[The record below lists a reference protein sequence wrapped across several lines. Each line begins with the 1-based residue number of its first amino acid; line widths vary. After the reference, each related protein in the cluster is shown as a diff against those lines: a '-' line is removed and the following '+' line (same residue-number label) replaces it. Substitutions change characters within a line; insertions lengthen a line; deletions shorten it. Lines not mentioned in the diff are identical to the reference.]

1 MSIFTEV
8 APANQLPEGTEI
20 QTVADVIT
28 RQLQLWGVKR
38 IYGVIGDAIF
48 GLMEGLSRQN
58 DLEWIGV
65 KHESVA
71 AMMASAEAKLTGRI
85 GVCAAQMGPGLTN
98 LITGLGDAYLDG
110 VPVLAISGQAP
121 IRKIGTAYKQ
131 YINQQGLVQA
141 ITGFSQII
149 IHPDAVVDT
158 LTQAMFTAVE
168 QAAPVHLSIPSD
180 LWTLPCG
187 AKPREPMQI
196 ANQIAGQSQIRQAA
210 NLMLKAK
217 RPVILAGNRARLAG
231 DAIRKL
237 ADRWGCGIVMSYG
250 AKGMIADSHP
260 YLLGGLGEGG
270 NPFASGLCKQ
280 ADVVLAVGTSW
291 WPEQHVPEHAQV
303 IHIEERI
310 SAIGEVIPSQFGIVG
325 NIAEIIQALTE
336 GMADYRSN
344 PDWLGPVNQC
354 KQAWNEQNNL
364 ERAISSSPLH
374 PAAIVSAVEQN
385 IDKDAIIALDEG
397 DVTLWLLRNF
407 RGTAHHFV
415 LSERW
420 RTMGFGLPAAMAAK
434 CSYPN
439 RQVVCITGD
448 GGLGMVQ
455 ADLITAVRYGLPI
468 TVIVFNNETL
478 QMEQDKM
485 MMKHLRPSTT
495 DISNPNF
502 VQIAEASG
510 WAAKRVET
518 NEELRLA
525 LDEAKSTSK
534 PYLIDVLTANITHPD
549 FQIQDE
555 GAMHP

>member
-8 APANQLPEGTEI
+8 AQENQSQEGTEI
-20 QTVADVIT
+20 QKVADVIIE
-28 RQLQLWGVKR
+28 QLQLWGVKR

-98 LITGLGDAYLDG
+98 LMTGLGDAYLDR
-110 VPVLAISGQAP
+110 VPVLALSGQAP
-121 IRKIGTAYKQ
+121 TRKIGTTYKQ
-131 YINQQGLVQA
+131 YIDQQGLVQA
-141 ITGFSQII
+141 ITGFSRIV
-149 IHPDAVVDT
+149 IHPNAVIDA
-158 LTQAMFTAVE
+158 LAQAMFTAVE
-168 QAAPVHLSIPSD
+168 QALPVHLSIPSD
-180 LWTLPCG
+180 LWALPCG
-187 AKPREPMQI
+187 AKPREPIRI
-196 ANQIAGQSQIRQAA
+196 ANLLAGQSQIRQAA

-217 RPVILAGNRARLAG
+217 RPVILVGNRANLACN
-231 DAIRKL
+231 AIRKL

-250 AKGMIADSHP
+250 AKGIIADSHP

-270 NPFASGLCKQ
+270 NPFASDLCKQ
-280 ADVVLAVGTSW
+280 SDVVLAIGTSW
-291 WPEQHVPEHAQV
+291 WPEYHVPEHAQV

-310 SAIGEVIPSQFGIVG
+310 SAIGKVIPSQVGIIG
-325 NIAEIIQALTE
+325 NIGEILQALTE
-336 GMADYRSN
+336 GMADYRQN
-344 PDWLGPVNQC
+344 PDWLQLVNQC
-354 KQAWNEQNNL
+354 KQAWNEQNKL

-374 PAAIVSAVEQN
+374 PALIVSIVEQN

-397 DVTLWLLRNF
+397 DVTLWFLRNF
-407 RGTAHHFV
+407 RGTAHQLV

-434 CSYPN
+434 CSFPN
-439 RQVVCITGD
+439 RQVVCVTGD

-455 ADLITAVRYGLPI
+455 ADLITAARYRLPI
-468 TVIVFNNETL
+468 TVIIFNNGTL
-478 QMEQDKM
+478 QMEHDKM
-485 MMKHLRPSTT
+485 MMKHLRPFGT

-510 WAAKRVET
+510 WVAKRAET
-518 NEELRLA
+518 NDELRIA

-534 PYLIDVLTANITHPD
+534 PYLIDVQTAKITHPD
-549 FQIQDE
+549 FQIQK
-555 GAMHP
+555 